1 MLTGNIHSFVDNSA
15 SVGRN
20 YARVLPN
27 AIARRLSFLLF
38 MVRNAD
44 QPWWE
49 LGDHLLADI
58 GKTRGEAEVEKLRH
72 RPVTR
77 EPREDLGS

>member
-1 MLTGNIHSFVDNSA
+1 MLTGNIHSFVDTST

-20 YARVLPN
+20 YSRVLSN

-38 MVRNAD
+38 MVRNAGH
-44 QPWWE
+44 PWWE

-58 GKTRGEAEVEKLRH
+58 GKTRGEAEVEKLR
-72 RPVTR
+72 RRAVIR
-77 EPREDLGS
+77 EPREDLSS